1 MRPGR
6 ILTEDQV
13 ADLCEALERARER
26 ERSAGREYDLLD
38 PGLWPEGE
46 KPPPEPGKSVGFL
59 FNLWLQDGHF
69 REVCFNPTLALW
81 SSQLIGSR
89 QVRLLEDGAIFKE
102 PGGKGGSLKW
112 HQDYAYWPIAMP
124 AAATA
129 WIALDHVTLENGAMK
144 MAVGS
149 HLTGERLPG
158 AFGTGETYFS
168 EKRPATVKAIEDPE
182 ELGMELDLVD
192 LEPGE
197 VSLHHPLTWHAS
209 GPNTTDRPRRAFVV
223 RYAADG
229 AIWLGSR
236 RYEYNYA
243 DDEVGI
249 AIGEP
254 LGGRYFPIVPSNP
267 LRPPHPA
274 GVFPAPAGP
283 PRGVAIRVGEDVDA
297 DVAGV
302 DDSAVG
308 DARRDKVGVAGPVVL
323 GLAADRELEPAL
335 EHDAPLRAVGVL
347 RDDNAVGQLEEHA
360 HGLVGLQHPRLE
372 PLEGAVRLWQGPDE
386 LGEVGIRLR

>member
-1 MRPGR
+1 MATQAATAPRTTPLSGDEIIEYAERGFVRPGR

-13 ADLCEALERARER
+13 AALCEALERARER

-38 PGLWPEGE
+38 PSLWPEGE

-254 LGGRYFPIVPSNP
+254 LGGRYFPIVP
-267 LRPPHPA
+267 
-274 GVFPAPAGP
+274 F
-283 PRGVAIRVGEDVDA
+283 
-297 DVAGV
+297 
-302 DDSAVG
+302 
-308 DARRDKVGVAGPVVL
+308 
-323 GLAADRELEPAL
+323 
-335 EHDAPLRAVGVL
+335 
-347 RDDNAVGQLEEHA
+347 
-360 HGLVGLQHPRLE
+360 
-372 PLEGAVRLWQGPDE
+372 
-386 LGEVGIRLR
+386 